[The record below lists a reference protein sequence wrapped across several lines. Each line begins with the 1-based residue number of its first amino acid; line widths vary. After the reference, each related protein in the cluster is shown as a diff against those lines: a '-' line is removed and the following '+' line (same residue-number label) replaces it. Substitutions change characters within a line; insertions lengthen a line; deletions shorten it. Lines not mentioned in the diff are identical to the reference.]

1 MRCHECRGEGFV
13 NKQPKKIIRRHICEI
28 TEIETTEIIK
38 VGGVDICATCQRKSE
53 AEYLTQLRINNV

>member
-1 MRCHECRGEGFV
+1 M
-13 NKQPKKIIRRHICEI
+13 CEI
-28 TEIETTEIIK
+28 TEIETTEIIR